1 MYKKHYNIDRL
12 KIAESRE
19 IYRKKYSVHSNDV
32 LFIYSGGYSPWQC
45 IDESID
51 LFTKINTKMPN
62 SKFLILSMDKDKID
76 THGNKNII
84 KDLVTA
90 DEVDSVLCAGDYAFM
105 LRGDY
110 VTNHVAFPN
119 KYCEYLASGMKI
131 ISSPYLYSISKNI
144 VKFNTGI
151 VLNNNDDFETLI
163 NYIDKNKCCKN
174 DVSKIQEILDE
185 ISFDKTLEP
194 VANYLKSGD

>member
-1 MYKKHYNIDRL
+1 
-12 KIAESRE
+12 
-19 IYRKKYSVHSNDV
+19 
-32 LFIYSGGYSPWQC
+32 
-45 IDESID
+45 
-51 LFTKINTKMPN
+51 
-62 SKFLILSMDKDKID
+62 
-76 THGNKNII
+76 
-84 KDLVTA
+84 
-90 DEVDSVLCAGDYAFM
+90 M

-174 DVSKIQEILDE
+174 NVSKIQEILDE